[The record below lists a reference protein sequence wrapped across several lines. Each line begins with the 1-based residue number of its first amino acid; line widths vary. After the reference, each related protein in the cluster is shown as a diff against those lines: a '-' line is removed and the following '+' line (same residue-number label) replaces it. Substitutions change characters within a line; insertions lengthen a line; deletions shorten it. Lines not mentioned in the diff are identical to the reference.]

1 MIELFNMLL
10 QKKKK
15 EQEFKEQVEASEEFK
30 KAKRREEEPSKTE
43 KTKKYEE
50 FRKKNNELVHKW
62 AKKWGYKVRGVDA
75 LLWVLWMSESSDK
88 NVIKKAEDVLSK
100 LKGQDIFGKFM
111 KFLKL
116 KPEGKM
122 A

>member
-111 KFLKL
+111 KILKL